1 MDCGKGKISGG
12 SSGIEVTGGTFTCT
26 AAVISDNTTGV
37 LLNGGRCT
45 LNGGSITKNT
55 IGVDYLN
62 GKLTLSGGAKV
73 IENKTKNILLHTGKT
88 LSFGKLNADARFGF
102 CREFG
107 PSEASIP
114 VTDTNGGKYF
124 NNIFPDDALANELYQ
139 ENGVGVASR
148 TGAYSALCLWWY
160 THRHWRPYGRKG
172 VEFSAVESLCG
183 KSHKA

>member
-1 MDCGKGKISGG
+1 MK
-12 SSGIEVTGGTFTCT
+12 
-26 AAVISDNTTGV
+26 
-37 LLNGGRCT
+37 
-45 LNGGSITKNT
+45 GGSITKNT
-55 IGVDYLN
+55 IGVDYRD
-62 GKLTLSGGAKV
+62 GTLTLSGGAKV
-73 IENKTKNILLHTGKT
+73 IENKSGEESKTKNILLHTGKT
-88 LSFGKLNADARFGF
+88 LSFGKLDADARFGISV
-102 CREFG
+102 ENLD

-160 THRHWRPYGRKG
+160 THRHWRSYGRKG